1 MAVANL
7 LKLAVLLIGFF
18 GYLTGSQQPSEDA
31 RSVVHNYRNKRSI
44 YLNSKAPILI
54 GNLSKKLKLKIWL
67 FTCHLRFTAA
77 FITIPISVALPGLR
91 GRSARLQ
98 TDYNVTQVP
107 YSYDDPKFAS
117 QLQKIDVYMDYLEV
131 RSTFLFT
138 PYRSKFF

>member
-54 GNLSKKLKLKIWL
+54 GNLSKKWNSKFDSLLVIYDLQLPLLRFPFLWL
-67 FTCHLRFTAA
+67 FR
-77 FITIPISVALPGLR
+77 V
-91 GRSARLQ
+91 
-98 TDYNVTQVP
+98 
-107 YSYDDPKFAS
+107 
-117 QLQKIDVYMDYLEV
+117 
-131 RSTFLFT
+131 
-138 PYRSKFF
+138 

>member
-31 RSVVHNYRNKRSI
+31 PSVPHNYRNKRSI
-44 YLNSKAPILI
+44 YLNSKAPVLI
-54 GNLSKKLKLKIWL
+54 
-67 FTCHLRFTAA
+67 AA
-77 FITIPISVALPGLR
+77 YITIPMSVALPGLR

-98 TDYNVTQVP
+98 SNYNVTQVP

-117 QLQKIDVYMDYLEV
+117 QLQKIDVYMDYLEIPDDMCRQRFICEV
-131 RSTFLFT
+131 ASSPTAYSPLYNVFEKQLR
-138 PYRSKFF
+138 